1 MDTPGPQD
9 EATIKALKE
18 RQEADAA
25 KSKWTSKLA
34 KQRGLRWKRKTAKTS
49 KAGGKKLKG
58 RRSGGPTP
66 PARRRFGEWC
76 RAGPPRKL
84 PARPSRHT
92 GGAHCGCGWREWA
105 RTELENVGKSQP
117 VLKIWIDA
125 MTCCPPAPV
134 AGTQASAGCGR
145 RPASLRSARRLASA
159 WARRGRRWTTPA
171 GSFPPGPSGAIS
183 RRRWRR
189 R

>member
-76 RAGPPRKL
+76 RAYR
-84 PARPSRHT
+84 ARHGS
-92 GGAHCGCGWREWA
+92 C
-105 RTELENVGKSQP
+105 Q
-117 VLKIWIDA
+117 
-125 MTCCPPAPV
+125 
-134 AGTQASAGCGR
+134 
-145 RPASLRSARRLASA
+145 
-159 WARRGRRWTTPA
+159 RGPA
-171 GSFPPGPSGAIS
+171 GIRVGRTAGAGGENGLAQ
-183 RRRWRR
+183 R
-189 R
+189 